1 MAKEKKPATEKKAP
15 EKKQTG
21 QEPGVTPRLFE
32 LYRKSIV
39 PELMKKFHYKNP
51 MEVPKLHKIS
61 INVGVGQATQD
72 PKLLD
77 AVVKDLEII
86 VAQKPVI
93 MKAKKAIS
101 NFKLRAGVPIA
112 TRLTLRRQRM
122 YEFMDRFINIAV
134 PRIRD
139 FRGMSD
145 KSFDGRGNYTVGVKE
160 HIIFPEIDVDK
171 VTKIFGMDI
180 TFVTTAR
187 TDEEAYELLKNF
199 GMPFVKRQ
207 EVIQE
212 QAS

>member
-15 EKKQTG
+15 EKKPAK
-21 QEPGVTPRLFE
+21 QEAGVTPRLFE
-32 LYRKSIV
+32 LYQKNIV
-39 PELMKKFHYKNP
+39 PELMKRFHYKNP
-51 MEVPKLHKIS
+51 MEVPRLHKIS

-77 AVVKDLEII
+77 AVVKDLEQI

-145 KSFDGRGNYTVGVKE
+145 KSFDGRGNYTIGVKE
-160 HIIFPEIDVDK
+160 HIIFPEIDV
-171 VTKIFGMDI
+171 
-180 TFVTTAR
+180 R
-187 TDEEAYELLKNF
+187 QSDEGLRYGYNIRDDRADGRRGL
-199 GMPFVKRQ
+199 R
-207 EVIQE
+207 
-212 QAS
+212 AA